1 MRKLWP
7 HQAVGILVSLLGLVV
22 MAGWWTGHA
31 RLVHLTPDYFP
42 MAFNVALGFFMAGV
56 ALVLPDSQAGV
67 RDKGRQAA
75 GLLIAALG
83 AVVGLQD
90 VLNTNFGIDQL
101 FVTQWF
107 EDRNPHPGRMAPLT
121 SVGFVL
127 TGACLLLMHRLR
139 SSRVAQVALQVL
151 VHGILAV
158 GIFSLVGYSLKLEL
172 LYNWYRFA
180 RMAPHTAMGFIL
192 LGAALWALW
201 FRTLKESGVY
211 TDREDKRIAA
221 FATLILFVLAFTGGL
236 TGFVLSIQRTEASLK
251 QRLEAVLANRTQLL
265 EIVLSDRVR
274 LARALAS
281 DPTLLASLQEI
292 VAHPARDRRAALAKM
307 DLHVMGDMDAG
318 MAVLAADGAVI
329 LQRGRLERQARLTL
343 PLRQGA
349 TLLWDTH
356 AIMQVEV
363 PVKHKGKHVGT
374 LVLQNAMPAIDKLLG
389 DARLLGN
396 TGDIIMCAALSA
408 DQMRCLPSR
417 LVASGYPVI
426 DRVANGQSWPA
437 SRALDG
443 QAGVVTVADGRGQQV
458 IAAHGPVPGFGLGVV
473 VKQDTIELFAQ
484 IRAQMT
490 DLLVLLTVLVTV
502 SLLLLRSQLLPLVSS
517 LLEAKRKADINE
529 ARIRSVVDNVA
540 DGLITIDELGKIESI
555 NPAASAMFGYAP
567 EEVAGRHFEM
577 LLPARFRQDHALT
590 MDDYARSGTAS
601 IIGGAAIDV
610 HGRRKDGSEFPMQVA
625 IREMLVEGQRLFVG
639 IVRDISQ
646 RRHAEQ
652 EMRKAEE
659 RFRLVSQATND
670 VVWDLDFATEQT
682 WWNEAITHQFGYLP
696 EQVDSGPDWWR
707 DRVHPEDRDALL
719 EVVYRELANGC
730 RFWAQEYRFARA
742 DGSYMHIHD
751 RAYIIRDKDGK
762 PTRAIGAMMDVT
774 QRRQAEARLRQSES
788 RFSEV
793 FNLSP
798 VAITVT
804 RVADGGFLDVND
816 ALLQMLGY
824 ERDEVIGQTS
834 LSVDFWLSPEE
845 RAAMVERIQSR
856 GSVRDFPMRARAKG
870 GRVLDLL
877 ISVNLVELGAEPH
890 LFCFLTNV
898 TERKRAEEALRES
911 EEKFRSIVE
920 TTMDWIWSIDAQGR
934 LLYANPAVTDIL
946 GFQPEELIGTTIVDC
961 LHPDARQEVATELS
975 RLAVGKGTWTNLV
988 LRWRHKDGS
997 DRYTQSSA
1005 VPMLSEHGE
1014 LLGYRGS
1021 DHDITLLKRYEKELE
1036 DAKHKAEAANQ
1047 AKSEFLANMSH
1058 EIRTPMNGV
1067 IGLTSLVLKTQLSA
1081 QQREYL
1087 GLMKSSADS
1096 LLRLLNDILD
1106 FSKME
1111 ARKLELDA
1119 VEFDI
1124 REAVGNTLKTFS
1136 ASASEKGL
1144 ELAYHVA
1151 PEVPALL
1158 LGDPGRLAQIIVN
1171 LAGNAL
1177 KFTRQGEVVVRVAG
1191 EPQRGG
1197 EAGAGT
1203 LLHISVAD
1211 TGIGM
1216 SPEQQAHIFAAFA
1229 QADSSTTRQYGGTG
1243 LGLTIVSQ
1251 LVALMDGTIRVESE
1265 LGKGTTFHVTVRLG
1279 LPAHQPATAIGQ
1291 QALALKNMP
1300 VLVVDD
1306 NRSNRLILA
1315 EILISWGMHP
1325 VLAADGRQA
1334 LEEMHEQAALGTP
1347 FPLVLLDAGMPQF
1360 DGFELAKAIKASPV
1374 LAGATV
1380 MMLSSSDASAEVAR
1394 CNALGV
1400 TRFVRKPIK
1409 QSELFDAIASAASAA
1424 PAGRG
1429 GALEHAL
1436 PMRAAPARK
1445 LNVLVAEDHHVNQVL
1460 IAAILSGLGHSFS
1473 IARNGLEVLQ
1483 LLDHEP
1489 PGQPFDV
1496 VLMDG
1501 QMPEMDGYQAT
1512 AEIRRREQAS
1522 GRHLHIIAVTANAMK
1537 DDREVCLAAG
1547 MDDYLTK
1554 PIDSDQLIER
1564 LEASQRKPGKPGKPG
1579 AGAAPAPSAPAGG
1592 AQAFDL
1598 ESALKRTRGKLT
1610 LLKQL
1615 AHLFLQDL
1623 PTSMG
1628 ELQLAIAAGDMRAI
1642 ERLAHRLRGAAFTV
1656 SAAPLAEAANRLE
1669 QIGKNKEPGRVQEAV
1684 RELQARAAEL
1694 ATELAQLTEKDL

>member
-1 MRKLWP
+1 MRKLRP
-7 HQAVGILVSLLGLVV
+7 HQAAGILVSLLGLVV
-22 MAGWWTGHA
+22 MAGWWTGQT
-31 RLVHLTPDYFP
+31 RLVHLTPNYFP
-42 MAFNVALGFFMAGV
+42 MLFNVALSFFVAGG
-56 ALVLPDSQAGV
+56 ALVLPESRPGLRERGQ
-67 RDKGRQAA
+67 QAA
-75 GLLIAALG
+75 GLLVAAL
-83 AVVGLQD
+83 AATIGLQD
-90 VLNTNFGIDQL
+90 VLGTDFGIDQL

-107 EDRNPHPGRMAPLT
+107 DDGNPHPGRMAPLT
-121 SVGFVL
+121 SAGFIL
-127 TGACLLLMHRLR
+127 TGACLMLMQRLR
-139 SSRVAQVALQVL
+139 SSRAAQLALQVL
-151 VHGILAV
+151 VHGILAA

-180 RMAPHTAMGFIL
+180 RMAPHTAIGFIL
-192 LGAALWALW
+192 LGAGLWALW
-201 FRTLKESGVY
+201 FRTLKLNGVY
-211 TDREDKRIAA
+211 ADREDKRIAA

-236 TGFVLSIQRTEASLK
+236 AGFVLSIQRTEASLK
-251 QRLEAVLANRTQLL
+251 QNLEAALANRTQLL
-265 EIVLSDRVR
+265 EIVLDDRVK

-281 DPTLLASLQEI
+281 DPSLLASLQEI
-292 VAHPARDRRAALAKM
+292 AAHPARDRAAALAKM

-318 MAVLAADGAVI
+318 MAVLAADGAAI
-329 LQRGRLERQARLTL
+329 LQRGHLVREARLAL

-349 TLLWDTH
+349 TLLWDEH
-356 AIMQVEV
+356 AIMQVDV
-363 PVKHKGKHVGT
+363 PVIYKGKRFGT
-374 LVLQNAMPAIDKLLG
+374 LVLQNAMPAIDKLLA
-389 DARLLGN
+389 DASLLGK

-408 DQMRCLPSR
+408 GQMRCLPTR
-417 LVASGYPVI
+417 LVLSGYPVI
-426 DRVANGQSWPA
+426 DRVTKGQPWPA

-443 QAGVVTVADGRGQQV
+443 QAGVVTLADGRGQQV
-458 IAAHGPVPGFGLGVV
+458 IAAHGPVRGFGLGVV
-473 VKQDTIELFAQ
+473 VKQDTAELFAQ

-490 DLLVLLTVLVTV
+490 DLLVLLTLLVAA
-502 SLLLLRSQLLPLVSS
+502 SLLLLRWQLVPLVTS
-517 LLEAKRKADINE
+517 LLAAKRKADINE

-540 DGLITIDELGKIESI
+540 DGLITIDEQGRIESI
-555 NPAASAMFGYAP
+555 NPAAAAMFGYELDEA
-567 EEVAGRHFEM
+567 AGCHFEM
-577 LLPARFRQDHALT
+577 LIPARFRRNHARI
-590 MDDYARSGTAS
+590 MADYARTGTAS

-610 HGRRKDGSEFPMQVA
+610 HGQRKDGSEFPMQIA
-625 IREMLVEGQRLFVG
+625 IREMRVEGQRLFVG
-639 IVRDISQ
+639 IVRDISR

-682 WWNEAITHQFGYLP
+682 WWNEGLIHQFGYRP
-696 EQVDSGPDWWR
+696 EEVESGPAWWR
-707 DRVHPEDRDALL
+707 DRVHPEDREALL
-719 EVVYRELANGC
+719 AVVDRELASGC
-730 RFWAQEYRFARA
+730 RFWAQDYRFARA

-751 RAYIIRDKDGK
+751 RAYIIRDEDGN

-774 QRRQAEARLRQSES
+774 QRKEAEARLRQSES

-824 ERDEVIGQTS
+824 ERHEVIGHTS
-834 LSVDFWLSPEE
+834 LSIDFWLSPEE
-845 RAAMVERIQSR
+845 RAAMVARIQAR

-877 ISVNLVELGAEPH
+877 ISVNLVELEGEAH

-934 LLYANPAVTDIL
+934 VLYANPAVTDIL

-961 LHPDARQEVATELS
+961 LHPDAQREVATELS
-975 RLAVGKGTWTNLV
+975 RLAAGKGTWTNLV

-1005 VPMLSEHGE
+1005 VPMLSEDGK

-1021 DHDITLLKRYEKELE
+1021 DHDITLLKRYEQELE

-1067 IGLTSLVLKTQLSA
+1067 IGLTSLVLNTQLSA

-1119 VEFDI
+1119 VEFDV

-1151 PEVPALL
+1151 PDVPALL
-1158 LGDPGRLAQIIVN
+1158 VGDPGRLAQIIVN

-1191 EPQRGG
+1191 EPQGD
-1197 EAGAGT
+1197 AGT

-1211 TGIGM
+1211 SGIGM

-1265 LGKGTTFHVTVRLG
+1265 PGKGTTFHLAVRLG
-1279 LPAHQPATAIGQ
+1279 LPEHQPAPGIGQ
-1291 QALALKNMP
+1291 QAPALKNMP

-1315 EILISWGMHP
+1315 EILVSWGMQP

-1334 LEEMHEQAALGTP
+1334 LAEMREQAARGTP

-1374 LAGATV
+1374 LAGGTV
-1380 MMLSSSDASAEVAR
+1380 MMLSSSDASAEIAR

-1400 TRFVRKPIK
+1400 TRFVRKPVK

-1429 GALEHAL
+1429 GAPEHPL
-1436 PMRAAPARK
+1436 PLRAVPARK
-1445 LNVLVAEDHHVNQVL
+1445 LNVLVAEDHHINQVL

-1483 LLDHEP
+1483 LLEHEP

-1512 AEIRRREQAS
+1512 AEIRRREQLS

-1554 PIDSDQLIER
+1554 PIDTDQLIER
-1564 LEASQRKPGKPGKPG
+1564 LEATQRRPGKPGPE
-1579 AGAAPAPSAPAGG
+1579 ALPAPSAPTG
-1592 AQAFDL
+1592 APTAFDL

-1615 AHLFLQDL
+1615 AALFLQDL
-1623 PTSMG
+1623 PDSLA

-1656 SAAPLAEAANRLE
+1656 SAEPLAEAANRLE
-1669 QIGKNKEPGRVQEAV
+1669 QIGKNREPGRVQEAV
-1684 RELQARAAEL
+1684 RDLQARAAEL
-1694 ATELAQLTEKDL
+1694 TTELAQLTEKDL